1 MPKPN
6 DMVIERNM
14 YVENERDGFTEKLK
28 KLVELGNSKKG
39 ILEVEEINDFF
50 KNENLSLEQLEYIYQ
65 YLEDNKIDVLL
76 HIVRIEQIRV
86 FEVRICFLSH

>member
-50 KNENLSLEQLEYIYQ
+50 KNENLSLEQLE
-65 YLEDNKIDVLL
+65 
-76 HIVRIEQIRV
+76 
-86 FEVRICFLSH
+86 